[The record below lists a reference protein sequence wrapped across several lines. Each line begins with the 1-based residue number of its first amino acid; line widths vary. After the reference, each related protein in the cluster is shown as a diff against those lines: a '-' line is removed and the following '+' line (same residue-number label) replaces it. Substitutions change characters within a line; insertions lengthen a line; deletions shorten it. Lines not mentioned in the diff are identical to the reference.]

1 MTITMDQLSYNQAIA
16 ELEKIVESLRS
27 SATDVDTLTARTRR
41 AVELLTIC
49 RSRLTTTEEELR
61 TILNSLQ
68 TPQQ

>member
-1 MTITMDQLSYNQAIA
+1 MDQLSYNQAIA

-61 TILNSLQ
+61 TILNSLKN
-68 TPQQ
+68 PQQ

>member
-1 MTITMDQLSYNQAIA
+1 MDQLSYNQAIS

-49 RSRLTTTEEELR
+49 RWRLTTTEEELR
-61 TILNSLQ
+61 TILTSLQ

>member
-1 MTITMDQLSYNQAIA
+1 MTITMDQISYNQAIA

-68 TPQQ
+68 NPQQ

>member
-1 MTITMDQLSYNQAIA
+1 MDQLSYNQAIA

-68 TPQQ
+68 NPQK

>member
-1 MTITMDQLSYNQAIA
+1 MDQISYNQAIA

-68 TPQQ
+68 NPQQ

>member
-1 MTITMDQLSYNQAIA
+1 MDQLSYNQAIA

-61 TILNSLQ
+61 TILTSLQ
-68 TPQQ
+68 TPQH

>member
-68 TPQQ
+68 NPQQ

>member
-1 MTITMDQLSYNQAIA
+1 MDQLSYNQAIA

-49 RSRLTTTEEELR
+49 RSRLTTTEDELR

-68 TPQQ
+68 NPQQ

>member
-1 MTITMDQLSYNQAIA
+1 MTITMDQISYNQAIA

-49 RSRLTTTEEELR
+49 RSRLTTTEEQ
-61 TILNSLQ
+61 LQ
-68 TPQQ
+68 AALAALAAPSC

>member
-1 MTITMDQLSYNQAIA
+1 MDQLSYNQAIA
-16 ELEKIVESLRS
+16 ELEMIVESLRS

-41 AVELLTIC
+41 AVELLTVC

>member
-1 MTITMDQLSYNQAIA
+1 MDQLSYNQAIA

-61 TILNSLQ
+61 TILTSLQ

>member
-1 MTITMDQLSYNQAIA
+1 MDQLSYNQAIA

-49 RSRLTTTEEELR
+49 RSRLTTTEEGLR
-61 TILNSLQ
+61 TILTSLQ

>member
-1 MTITMDQLSYNQAIA
+1 MDQLSYNQAIA

-27 SATDVDTLTARTRR
+27 SGTDVDTLTARTRR

>member
-1 MTITMDQLSYNQAIA
+1 MDQLSNNQAIA

-61 TILNSLQ
+61 TILTSLQ

>member
-1 MTITMDQLSYNQAIA
+1 MNQLSYNQAIA

-68 TPQQ
+68 NPQQ

>member
-1 MTITMDQLSYNQAIA
+1 MDQPSYNQAIA

-49 RSRLTTTEEELR
+49 RSRLTTTEDELR

-68 TPQQ
+68 NPQQ

>member
-1 MTITMDQLSYNQAIA
+1 MDQLSYNQAIA

-68 TPQQ
+68 NPQQ

>member
-1 MTITMDQLSYNQAIA
+1 MDQLSYNQAIA

-27 SATDVDTLTARTRR
+27 SATDVDTLTERTRR

-61 TILNSLQ
+61 TILTSLQ

>member
-1 MTITMDQLSYNQAIA
+1 MDQLSYNQAIS

-61 TILNSLQ
+61 TILTSLQ

>member
-1 MTITMDQLSYNQAIA
+1 MDQLSYNQAIA

>member
-1 MTITMDQLSYNQAIA
+1 MDQLSYNQAIA

-27 SATDVDTLTARTRR
+27 SATDVDTLTVRTRR

-68 TPQQ
+68 NPQQ

>member
-49 RSRLTTTEEELR
+49 RSRLTTTEEEVR

-68 TPQQ
+68 NPQQ

>member
-61 TILNSLQ
+61 TILTSLQ

>member
-1 MTITMDQLSYNQAIA
+1 MDQLSYNQAIA

-27 SATDVDTLTARTRR
+27 SATDVDTLAARTRR

-68 TPQQ
+68 NPQQ